1 MERAEPSTEL
11 VGLAHRARRGDQHA
25 LERLLAEVHVYLR
38 RYFERWLFRRL
49 GWQDTL
55 DDLAQEA
62 LVKVARGLGDCAAS
76 DDVALIVWARTVA
89 RNVGTDYLR
98 GMRDE
103 WDQREFLDGI
113 EELVDGD
120 EWERQ
125 IEVTG
130 RDIVLRILADVHAA
144 EAEDAQELLWQRVVL
159 GEEWSEAGAALGIP
173 YTAAK
178 RRYQRTQGRIRQAVL
193 KRLIDL
199 APDELSAVRRW
210 LESIDMPAPSLIRTG
225 HSGDA

>member
-1 MERAEPSTEL
+1 MERAEASTEL
-11 VGLAHRARRGDQHA
+11 VGLASRARRGDQGA
-25 LERLLAEVHVYLR
+25 LERLLAEVHVHLH
-38 RYFERWLFRRL
+38 RYFERWIFRRS

-62 LVKVARGLGDCAAS
+62 LIRIARGLGSCAAS
-76 DDVALIVWARTVA
+76 DDVALLVWTRTVA

-120 EWERQ
+120 EWERE

-130 RDIVLRILADVHAA
+130 RDIMLRILAEAHTA
-144 EAEDAQELLWQRVVL
+144 EADDAQELLWQRVVL
-159 GEEWSEAGAALGIP
+159 GDEWSEAGAALGIP
-173 YTAAK
+173 HTAAK
-178 RRYQRTQGRIRQAVL
+178 RRYQRTQGRIRHAVL
-193 KRLIDL
+193 RRLVDL
-199 APDELSAVRRW
+199 APEELSAVRRW
-210 LESIDMPAPSLIRTG
+210 LERIDMPAPPLTRTG
-225 HSGDA
+225 HRGDA